1 MGGLL
6 NKEDAANGFIK
17 IRITNQ
23 IRNLKKYYSTNV
35 KLGVVVTED
44 INTIASSKLR
54 KPNSFISQAPRAS

>member
-1 MGGLL
+1 MMR
-6 NKEDAANGFIK
+6 FYK

-23 IRNLKKYYSTNV
+23 IRNLIKIVTDSTNV

-54 KPNSFISQAPRAS
+54 KANSSISQAQERRL